1 MLVNTSKTTSFSSNT
16 NRRFGWLAIIL
27 VLLALTTAV
36 SAGGS
41 SEYDK
46 YHGKACRTSHGH
58 KGRDGHEYDKYK
70 HYSLDKCKRKCSDED
85 WCTGYEWKHTKHSN
99 HCEIWKD
106 YIDEHEL
113 EYKHGFDCYIKRADN
128 WVLLEEASEERAGL
142 RGPNRE
148 LLLGRSCSPKNVNG
162 LPHSFSGVHR
172 CDDEDEWEREAQ
184 IRCIVAAQTQYGT
197 MTVITFQTGKS
208 PDYHV
213 IWTEPSNGKCQATF
227 DKLNCPMQVCI

>member
-1 MLVNTSKTTSFSSNT
+1 MNLLLLTLFFIVTVCLAQGLDRELQGNL
-16 NRRFGWLAIIL
+16 RR
-27 VLLALTTAV
+27 
-36 SAGGS
+36 
-41 SEYDK
+41 
-46 YHGKACRTSHGH
+46 
-58 KGRDGHEYDKYK
+58 
-70 HYSLDKCKRKCSDED
+70 
-85 WCTGYEWKHTKHSN
+85 
-99 HCEIWKD
+99 
-106 YIDEHEL
+106 
-113 EYKHGFDCYIKRADN
+113 
-128 WVLLEEASEERAGL
+128 
-142 RGPNRE
+142 PNRK
-148 LLLGRSCSPKNVNG
+148 LQSRHCFSKNVNG